1 MFSITLEI
9 GVQHLWCC
17 LPELAIVI
25 LSKFPTNFWKLRISL
40 APEYKELS
48 NKKLD
53 NNDA

>member
-1 MFSITLEI
+1 LSSYLTFVIL
-9 GVQHLWCC
+9 
-17 LPELAIVI
+17 LAIVI

-40 APEYKELS
+40 APKYKELS